1 MKQTYEPVSNGFAS
15 RTLLVGGVATNG
27 AERMVHE
34 KARNS
39 VSVESGVKVEV
50 LGGGV
55 LEKRVQ
61 SNRQDERVEYEL
73 EDPFEIGHSSREKH
87 LRIRLS
93 FPR

>member
-1 MKQTYEPVSNGFAS
+1 MDEPVSNGFAS

-27 AERMVHE
+27 AERMVGE
-34 KARNS
+34 RARH
-39 VSVESGVKVEV
+39 SVESGFNLEV

-55 LEKRVQ
+55 LEQRVQ